1 MYIEA
6 PGFWG
11 LERIYLKRPIPQDKF
26 SPNNAKCN
34 DIRKISSPCGWQRGS
49 TLNPPKGV
57 K

>member
-6 PGFWG
+6 PAFWG
-11 LERIYLKRPIPQDKF
+11 LERIYLKRPILQDKY
-26 SPNNAKCN
+26 SPNTAKGN

-49 TLNPPKGV
+49 TPNPPKGA